1 MQSISDSQYE
11 ALRSQAMV
19 IIEEHAEKV
28 KKAIST
34 RAATRLKNKIV
45 LSRDIFEVNSDDWKP
60 MIKCL
65 LDAYSFAS
73 ILAQVKYSRKEKRA
87 DFTKEVILRKA
98 DICGLD
104 DQFKYLLCKD
114 LGFDCEK
121 PISMLKEKYESVKSN
136 FNYTKRCMEHHAKLL
151 RDPDLPEGLHSFHTY
166 RYSKCK
172 EQFERAEKRACQAV
186 YGSL

>member
-28 KKAIST
+28 KEAISAG
-34 RAATRLKNKIV
+34 AAAQMKKAYLP
-45 LSRDIFEVNSDDWKP
+45 SRSRFEELGEDWESFL
-60 MIKCL
+60 KCL

-87 DFTKEVILRKA
+87 DFTKEVVLQKA
-98 DICGLD
+98 EICGLD
-104 DQFKYLLCKD
+104 DQFKYMLCKN

-121 PISMLKEKYESVKSN
+121 PIS
-136 FNYTKRCMEHHAKLL
+136 A
-151 RDPDLPEGLHSFHTY
+151 
-166 RYSKCK
+166 
-172 EQFERAEKRACQAV
+172 
-186 YGSL
+186 